1 MSLSRSLVLARVS
14 FASCHARQ
22 FAVFAVFHI
31 LHSLFASHFLSAME
45 LAGVTTRQT
54 NNSLSASVFEPS
66 TSGPTPPSS
75 SPAVSTGANAMSSLS
90 VSTPIDPTFVA
101 AVANAVRVA
110 LAAENGLP
118 SPTSSLQ
125 ASQSLPVASLPV
137 SANVPST
144 FGGVPTSTGLDHR
157 ASSFLAFGNPGIYSS
172 ASMVPVPSQGR
183 PAFSVPY
190 FVSTFATPRSAI
202 PTPAI
207 AMSTLPSLPTCPVV
221 STPGVLPSFQQEF
234 VLPPGFP
241 PVPAKLVS
249 QIIAGKYV
257 DLDDLLPAN
266 LSEAEKEPESHAY
279 FDGHLVVTPAAKK
292 SRRKVEDIIAWSET
306 FTIYCL
312 ILTSYFPHRWKDLT
326 TYKLLI
332 LRTHRHF
339 SGRAWRSYDI
349 AFRQHAAASKLVDW
363 SSMNSELFNFHTAGA
378 SVRPGC
384 GGSASDSLEASGTP
398 ASQVICRSWNRGR
411 CSSQYSHCR
420 FAHRCSIC
428 AGSHRF
434 VECSLRTESSSSKDR
449 RRKSQ
454 SPPATSSSSSKASR
468 RER

>member
-1 MSLSRSLVLARVS
+1 MSGRFDSWHSPVISTRV
-14 FASCHARQ
+14 
-22 FAVFAVFHI
+22 
-31 LHSLFASHFLSAME
+31 
-45 LAGVTTRQT
+45 
-54 NNSLSASVFEPS
+54 
-66 TSGPTPPSS
+66 
-75 SPAVSTGANAMSSLS
+75 
-90 VSTPIDPTFVA
+90 
-101 AVANAVRVA
+101 
-110 LAAENGLP
+110 
-118 SPTSSLQ
+118 
-125 ASQSLPVASLPV
+125 
-137 SANVPST
+137 
-144 FGGVPTSTGLDHR
+144 R
-157 ASSFLAFGNPGIYSS
+157 ASSWLSS
-172 ASMVPVPSQGR
+172 S
-183 PAFSVPY
+183 
-190 FVSTFATPRSAI
+190 
-202 PTPAI
+202 
-207 AMSTLPSLPTCPVV
+207 
-221 STPGVLPSFQQEF
+221 
-234 VLPPGFP
+234 
-241 PVPAKLVS
+241 
-249 QIIAGKYV
+249 
-257 DLDDLLPAN
+257 
-266 LSEAEKEPESHAY
+266 
-279 FDGHLVVTPAAKK
+279 AKK
-292 SRRKVEDIIAWSET
+292 SRRKVEDIVAWSET

-378 SVRPGC
+378 SVRPGS

-428 AGSHRF
+428 AGSHRL

>member
-1 MSLSRSLVLARVS
+1 MNLD
-14 FASCHARQ
+14 
-22 FAVFAVFHI
+22 
-31 LHSLFASHFLSAME
+31 
-45 LAGVTTRQT
+45 GVTTRHT

-75 SPAVSTGANAMSSLS
+75 SPAVSTGANAMSLS

-101 AVANAVRVA
+101 AVANAVRAA

-118 SPTSSLQ
+118 APTSSLQ
-125 ASQSLPVASLPV
+125 ASQSLPAASMPV
-137 SANVPST
+137 LANVPST

-157 ASSFLAFGNPGIYSS
+157 ASSFLASGNPGIYSS
-172 ASMVPVPSQGR
+172 ASMVPVPLQGR

-202 PTPAI
+202 PSPAI
-207 AMSTLPSLPTCPVV
+207 AMSALPSLPTCPVV

-249 QIIAGKYV
+249 QIIAGKFV

-266 LSEAEKEPESHAY
+266 LSEAEKEPESRAY
-279 FDGHLVVTPAAKK
+279 FDGHLVVTPAAKE
-292 SRRKVEDIIAWSET
+292 SRRKVEDIVAWSET

-363 SSMNSELFNFHTAGA
+363 SLMNSELFNFHTAGA
-378 SVRPGC
+378 SVRPGS
-384 GGSASDSLEASGTP
+384 GGSVSDSLEASGTP

-411 CSSQYSHCR
+411 CSSQYFHCR

-434 VECSLRTESSSSKDR
+434 VECSLHAESSSSKDR